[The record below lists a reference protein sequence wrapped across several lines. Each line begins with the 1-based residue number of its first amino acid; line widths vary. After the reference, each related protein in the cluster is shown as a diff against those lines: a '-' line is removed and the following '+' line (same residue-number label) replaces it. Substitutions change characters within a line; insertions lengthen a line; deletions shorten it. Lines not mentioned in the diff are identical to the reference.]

1 MANHPRVLSL
11 GFAGGGISSLLFSL
25 LHDFASTVHTVP
37 EPLPAIPQ
45 LDCNCPVVLSIL
57 DLSERELCILGLGI
71 LIGLFVLPFL
81 ELLLTLRQ
89 AWTIWLRSRL
99 ITPNSKHTLYR
110 DI

>member
-45 LDCNCPVVLSIL
+45 LDCNCPVVLGFL

-71 LIGLFVLPFL
+71 
-81 ELLLTLRQ
+81 LTLRQ